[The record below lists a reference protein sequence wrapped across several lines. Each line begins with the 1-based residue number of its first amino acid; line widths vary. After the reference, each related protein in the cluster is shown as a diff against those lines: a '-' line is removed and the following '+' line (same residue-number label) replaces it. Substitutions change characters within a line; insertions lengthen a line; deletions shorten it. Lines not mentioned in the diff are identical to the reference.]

1 LDADRGSK
9 KMEFDPVT
17 REAVALQGEV
27 PGDWAHSVVSP
38 DGRWMAFERAQ
49 DGPTRIWLREVASGK
64 ERELTG
70 GNCNS
75 FAPAWELDS
84 GSFIFASDCGRGFG
98 LPALYRA
105 RVGEKGN

>member
-1 LDADRGSK
+1 
-9 KMEFDPVT
+9 
-17 REAVALQGEV
+17 
-27 PGDWAHSVVSP
+27 VVSP
-38 DGRWMAFERAQ
+38 DGKWTAFERTQ
-49 DGPTRIWLREVASGK
+49 DGPARIWLREVASGK

-98 LPALYRA
+98 LPALFRA